1 MIKSYKLRRGLAN
14 TLIYI
19 LLAVLGFIW
28 ICPFI
33 YLLMHSFR
41 AEGVTVVNYLIPRE
55 WTFQNYIDL
64 FTGTG
69 TLNFTKWFLN
79 TFFP

>member
-14 TLIYI
+14 TFIYI
-19 LLAVLGFIW
+19 ILAILGFIW

-64 FTGTG
+64 LQATVHL
-69 TLNFTKWFLN
+69 TLQNGL
-79 TFFP
+79 